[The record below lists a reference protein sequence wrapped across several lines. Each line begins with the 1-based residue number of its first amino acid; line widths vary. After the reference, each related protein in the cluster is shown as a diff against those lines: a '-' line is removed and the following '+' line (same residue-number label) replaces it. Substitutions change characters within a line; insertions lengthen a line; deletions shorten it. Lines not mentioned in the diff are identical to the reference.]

1 LIFVSEL
8 AKGGLY
14 SLLEGNEV
22 ESGAG
27 TAPPRRTSTP
37 VGTRPNDIEA
47 EAEDL
52 GADAVVGASFDHEET
67 AEGMLRVQSPRP

>member
-8 AKGGLY
+8 SKGGLY
-14 SLLEGNEV
+14 SLLERNEV

-47 EAEDL
+47 EDL
-52 GADAVVGASFDHEET
+52 GADTVVGASFDHEET